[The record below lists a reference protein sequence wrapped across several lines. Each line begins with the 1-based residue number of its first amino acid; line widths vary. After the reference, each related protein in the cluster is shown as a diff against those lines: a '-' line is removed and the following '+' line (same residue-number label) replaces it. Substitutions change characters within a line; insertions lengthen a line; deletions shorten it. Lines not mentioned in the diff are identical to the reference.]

1 MGPELTGREAGR
13 ASRAAGHPGAAGGSG
28 AGAPPGPAG
37 WTYEQAGVSLAA
49 ADRVVRLIAAEA
61 GRTRRPEVLR
71 GIGDFAGFF
80 RLDPA
85 VLGPGDGRPVLL
97 ATCDGVGTKLEVA
110 RACGRWEGIGRD
122 LVAMNVNDLLAHGA
136 EPLFFLD
143 YVAVDRLEPE
153 RVAAVVRGMADA
165 CLEAGCALLGGET
178 AEVPGL
184 LPPGGMELAG
194 FAVGIARE
202 DRLVDGRAVRPG
214 DVILGLPSSG
224 PHSNGFSLIRAIVA
238 AAGLDW
244 RDRPPG
250 LDTSLAEAV
259 LAPTR
264 LYAGVVRRLLV
275 AVEVRGMAHIT
286 GGGLPGNLP
295 RALPPGCRVVLE
307 RGSWRVPPVFR
318 VLQEL
323 GGVPGEEMERVF
335 NLGIGFAVIVPAG
348 QAATA
353 ARVAAEALG
362 EPVPVIGRVVE
373 GPPGVEWR

>member
-1 MGPELTGREAGR
+1 MDGKVTGQGPGLPRQGPVG
-13 ASRAAGHPGAAGGSG
+13 SGGPGAA
-28 AGAPPGPAG
+28 AAPGF
-37 WTYEQAGVSLAA
+37 TYERAGVSLAA
-49 ADRVVRLIAAEA
+49 AERVVRLIAAEA
-61 GRTRRPEVLR
+61 ARARRPEVLG

-80 RLDPA
+80 RLNPGQF
-85 VLGPGDGRPVLL
+85 GPGAGHPVLL

-110 RACGRWEGIGRD
+110 RACERLEGVGRD

-143 YVAVDRLEPE
+143 YVAVGRLEPE

-165 CLEAGCALLGGET
+165 CREAGCALLGGET

-184 LPPGGMELAG
+184 LPPGAMELAG

-202 DRLVDGRAVRPG
+202 ERLVDGRAVRPG

-244 RDRPPG
+244 HDRPAG
-250 LDTSLAEAV
+250 LETTLAEAV

-264 LYAGVVRRLLV
+264 LYTRVVHRLL
-275 AVEVRGMAHIT
+275 AEVEVRGMAHIT

-295 RALPPGCRVVLE
+295 RALPPGCRAVLE

-323 GGVPGEEMERVF
+323 GRVPGDEMERVF
-335 NLGIGFAVIVPAG
+335 NMGIGFAVIVPAR
-348 QAATA
+348 QAE
-353 ARVAAEALG
+353 VAAGVAREVLG
-362 EPVPVIGRVVE
+362 EPVPVIGRVAE
-373 GPPGVEWR
+373 GPRGVEWR